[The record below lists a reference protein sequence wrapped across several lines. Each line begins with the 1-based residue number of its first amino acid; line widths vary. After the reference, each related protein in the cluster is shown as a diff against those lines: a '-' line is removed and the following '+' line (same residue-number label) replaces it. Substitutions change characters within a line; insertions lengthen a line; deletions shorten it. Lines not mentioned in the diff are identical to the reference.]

1 MSRVS
6 NPCFNCEERCAEC
19 HSNCKRYNQFVRESN
34 KEKQMIS
41 SARNKYND
49 INSFRR
55 QQVEKSLR
63 RRGL

>member
-1 MSRVS
+1 MSRVV
-6 NPCFNCEERCAEC
+6 NPCFNCAERCAEC
-19 HSNCKRYNQFVRESN
+19 HSSCKRYSQFVRESN
-34 KEKQMIS
+34 EEKQMIS